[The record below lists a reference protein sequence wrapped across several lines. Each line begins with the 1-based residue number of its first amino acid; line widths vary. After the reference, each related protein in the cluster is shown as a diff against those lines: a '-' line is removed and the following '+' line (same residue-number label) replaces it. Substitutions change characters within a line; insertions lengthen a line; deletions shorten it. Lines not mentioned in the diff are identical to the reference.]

1 MSAGGAFGG
10 AKGYQPRPPEKGVF
24 PLDHFG
30 ECKQAGSYTSTLLV
44 LALCLRF
51 HTCLQKGISGAHQ
64 VKEEY
69 MQCLKSSNSQA
80 EPCRK
85 LAKAY
90 LECRME
96 RWEHAPVNLNHI
108 NMQLLRWH
116 PCRVGVWLQRTL
128 CVRKNVACFGAGT

>member
-30 ECKQAGSYTSTLLV
+30 ECKQAGSYTLSLMV
-44 LALCLRF
+44 LAIAFLIPYASLEGS
-51 HTCLQKGISGAHQ
+51 LGAHQ

-69 MQCLKSSNSQA
+69 MLCLKSHNSQA

-96 RWEHAPVNLNHI
+96 RWDHVPLES
-108 NMQLLRWH
+108 
-116 PCRVGVWLQRTL
+116 
-128 CVRKNVACFGAGT
+128 F